1 MNYLAF
7 FRANA
12 RFLSFGLLLAGSASF
27 GQTFFVSLYMGEV
40 RAEFGLS
47 HGDVG
52 TIYSLATLASGM
64 TMIWFGRL
72 IDVVPLR
79 PLAIAVTGGM
89 IVSCLTMAWTPAAWA
104 LAIAFYLLRLCGQG
118 LMSHT
123 SITGTLRAFDTDRGK
138 AVGVVS
144 FGQPLGE
151 SALPL
156 IAVALVAAFGWRST
170 WLLYAGFLAFLVIPV
185 IYVLLAGKAGAMG
198 AHAARGTARHAG
210 RQWSRREMLR
220 DSRFHLMLPALLAP
234 SYVSTGLIF
243 HQAHLAEARAMVG
256 HGHAFGDAASVIQWH
271 IVGMFGPSFFTG
283 HLIRRFG
290 VLRIMLAGAAFLFVA
305 IASGAAGTG
314 FANYWTGLFCLG
326 LGWNFLFIGGT
337 TLLTETH
344 TEAEKAK
351 VQGLNDF
358 LVFGTVSVASLS
370 AGTLLHLHG
379 WQTVNLGALP
389 FIVLTSMAIV
399 WLALRRRHAA
409 RHELA
414 GG

>member
-89 IVSCLTMAWTPAAWA
+89 IVSCLTMAWTPAVWA
-104 LAIAFYLLRLCGQG
+104 LAIALYLLRLCGQG

-243 HQAHLAEARAMVG
+243 HQAHLAEAREWSLAWIATCFLGYAAAKAVTAVLLGPLVDRWTARRLARLYLLPLATSAAVLAAFEHEAGALVYLALLGAGSGASFTIINAMWAETYGVAHLG
-256 HGHAFGDAASVIQWH
+256 AIRSIAAVLSSLGSALAPASMGWLIDGGATVAALAWGSAIYVLLALVPFN
-271 IVGMFGPSFFTG
+271 IALS
-283 HLIRRFG
+283 IRR
-290 VLRIMLAGAAFLFVA
+290 
-305 IASGAAGTG
+305 
-314 FANYWTGLFCLG
+314 
-326 LGWNFLFIGGT
+326 
-337 TLLTETH
+337 
-344 TEAEKAK
+344 
-351 VQGLNDF
+351 
-358 LVFGTVSVASLS
+358 
-370 AGTLLHLHG
+370 
-379 WQTVNLGALP
+379 
-389 FIVLTSMAIV
+389 
-399 WLALRRRHAA
+399 
-409 RHELA
+409 
-414 GG
+414 